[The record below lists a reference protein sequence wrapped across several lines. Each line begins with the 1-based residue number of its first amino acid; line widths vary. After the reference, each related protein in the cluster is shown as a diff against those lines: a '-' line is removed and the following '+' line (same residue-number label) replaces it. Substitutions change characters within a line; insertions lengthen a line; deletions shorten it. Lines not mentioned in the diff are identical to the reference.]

1 MPAYETRLLRTEV
14 VAERTL
20 AFYLERPSALAFRA
34 GQNALVSMVE
44 PAEFDG
50 FGPNRTLSFA
60 SAPHEAELMF
70 ATRIRD
76 TAYKRVL
83 SAAKPG
89 MRMRVEDGIGEMLLE
104 PDVER
109 PAVFLAGG
117 IGITPFLSM
126 ARHAAHTHLHR
137 PLHLFYANR
146 RPEDAPFL
154 EELARL
160 QALNPAFR
168 FVATF
173 TQLAKSAH
181 PWDGERGP
189 IGRAMLKRHLPDLR
203 APLYYLA
210 GPPGMALGTEMEL
223 RDAGVAEDDIRSEE
237 FFGY

>member
-1 MPAYETRLLRTEV
+1 MPSYETRLLRTEA
-14 VAERTL
+14 VAEGTL
-20 AFYLERPSALAFRA
+20 AFYLERPSALGFHA
-34 GQNALVSMVE
+34 GQNALVSIVE

-83 SAAKPG
+83 RDAKPG
-89 MRMRVEDGIGEMLLE
+89 LRMRVEDGIGEMRLE
-104 PDVER
+104 PDEER

-126 ARHAAHTHLHR
+126 ARHAAHTRLRR

-160 QALNPAFR
+160 MALNPAFR
-168 FVATF
+168 FVPTF
-173 TQLAKSAH
+173 TQLAKSSR
-181 PWDGERGP
+181 PWNGERGP
-189 IGRAMLKRHLPDLR
+189 IGGAMLKRHLPDVR

-210 GPPGMALGTEMEL
+210 GPPGMAIGVEMEL
-223 RDAGVAEDDIRSEE
+223 RDAGVAEEDIRSEE

>member
-1 MPAYETRLLRTEV
+1 MPSYETRLLRTEA
-14 VAERTL
+14 VAEGTL
-20 AFYLERPSALAFRA
+20 AFYLERPSALGFHA
-34 GQNALVSMVE
+34 GQNALVSIVE

-83 SAAKPG
+83 RDAKPG
-89 MRMRVEDGIGEMLLE
+89 LRMRVEDGIGEMRLE
-104 PDVER
+104 PDEER

-126 ARHAAHTHLHR
+126 ARHAAHTRLRR

-160 QALNPAFR
+160 MALNPAFR
-168 FVATF
+168 FVPTF
-173 TQLAKSAH
+173 TQLAKSSR
-181 PWDGERGP
+181 PWNGERGP
-189 IGRAMLKRHLPDLR
+189 IGGAMLKRHLPDVR

-210 GPPGMALGTEMEL
+210 GPPAMAMAMQHMLSG
-223 RDAGVAEDDIRSEE
+223 AGVADDDIRSEE
-237 FFGY
+237 FYGY